1 MVYPGNHMGI
11 SILAKGRNLPDD
23 SDCTDGCQQKLLSER
38 KTYHCTFLNERLPSP
53 IQRSKET
60 KHDHPRFLLS
70 RNISSVHPKKYVITC
85 KRRATLLY
93 KMKMVFDVPEDSSA
107 ELVTVSSSLGS
118 CSGFSGSSDLL
129 RLSLGQGRWFSRW
142 SLPSRFSSNM

>member
-1 MVYPGNHMGI
+1 MGI
-11 SILAKGRNLPDD
+11 SILAKGQNLPDD
-23 SDCTDGCQQKLLSER
+23 SDCTDGCEQKLPYLKE
-38 KTYHCTFLNERLPSP
+38 KPTIALPSP

-70 RNISSVHPKKYVITC
+70 RHISSVHPKKYVITC
-85 KRRATLLY
+85 KRRVTLLY

-107 ELVTVSSSLGS
+107 ELVRVSSSLGS